1 MQERVQGSAEGGAV
15 ARKRY
20 FLHGG
25 KMEPEPHI
33 GEITAPYP
41 ARPKNKSGT
50 EFLLMAQCFWDVNSL
65 GIGGISRFWQ

>member
-1 MQERVQGSAEGGAV
+1 MSEDSPEEGEDALAGQSAGQCRGGAV
-15 ARKRY
+15 ARERY

-25 KMEPEPHI
+25 KMGPEPHI

-50 EFLLMAQCFWDVNSL
+50 
-65 GIGGISRFWQ
+65 